1 MLQIIV
7 ALLFLAG
14 CGIRPNLPPLVG
26 AARAGQ
32 TDLIAALIKQGADP
46 NAPAG
51 GNGWT
56 PLMHAIHKNQKSSVI
71 ALLDAGAS
79 VDARGTD
86 GMTPLMMAAGYGYTD
101 LVDAL
106 LDRGADA
113 RLQLSD
119 GENALSLAV
128 LGVPDIDRFTVADCQ
143 AGTVKTLVRK
153 VPGLRFVAPPGIL
166 RGITIAKV
174 KACPGLAELMAVRN
188 Q

>member
-1 MLQIIV
+1 MLPIIL

-14 CGIRPNLPPLVG
+14 CGIRPDLPPLAA
-26 AARAGQ
+26 AARSGR
-32 TDLIAALIKQGADP
+32 TDLIATLVKQGADP
-46 NAPAG
+46 DAPAG

-56 PLMHAIHKNQKSSVI
+56 PLMHAIHKNQKHSVI
-71 ALLDAGAS
+71 ALLDAGAG

-101 LVDAL
+101 IVNVL

-113 RLQLSD
+113 RIRLSD

-128 LGVPDIDRFTVADCQ
+128 LGMPDIDRFTVADCQ
-143 AGTVKTLVRK
+143 AGTVQTLVRR
-153 VPGLRFVAPPGIL
+153 VPGLRFIGPPGIL

-174 KACPGLAELMAVRN
+174 KACPGLAELMAARN
-188 Q
+188 P